1 MDGKD
6 HRTGEKESPGM
17 PPKAAAAQKA
27 EEPAMKLRIRRAE
40 EKDLPLIVRYNC
52 LMASETEGI
61 TLTVDTVSAGVRSV
75 LEEPT
80 RGFYLITEAKPVVK
94 TRSVE
99 QLYEQDGTFWAPEGT
114 PSSPPPAKSTPVG
127 QVMVTYEWSDW
138 RCGDFWWIQS
148 VYVEPHWRRR
158 GVFRA
163 LFDHVL
169 EESEKRV
176 DVVGLRLYTATTNEK
191 AQAAYRNLGMDG
203 DRYVVY
209 EMEKEESLG

>member
-1 MDGKD
+1 MSAMGAVKQM
-6 HRTGEKESPGM
+6 PG
-17 PPKAAAAQKA
+17 
-27 EEPAMKLRIRRAE
+27 EPAMKLRIRRAG

-61 TLTVDTVSAGVRSV
+61 TLNVDTVSTGVRSV

-80 RGFYLITEAKPVVK
+80 RGFYLIAEAQPVI
-94 TRSVE
+94 TQPAVE
-99 QLYEQDGTFWAPEGT
+99 KVYETDGTFWAAEGT
-114 PSSPPPAKSTPVG
+114 PSSPPPASPTPVG

-148 VYVEPHWRRR
+148 VYVVPDWRRK

-163 LFDHVL
+163 LFDHVM

-176 DVVGLRLYTATTNEK
+176 DVVGLRLYTATTNDR
-191 AQAAYRNLGMDG
+191 AQAAYRQLGMDG

-209 EMEKEESLG
+209 ELEKEESRG